1 MRSKHRS
8 PLALALA
15 AGAWLG
21 LALAIAASA
30 DTKRWF
36 EGSDKVYVRLRQH
49 DIFERIQEPDVHME
63 RALRR
68 FEKGM
73 KSSAAD
79 ELEKAAAGFSYFADR
94 SAGAERRELELAG
107 RALNRLA
114 DDVRR
119 RKVSE
124 VTTLERA
131 VADAERVLA
140 GEPPKP
146 AQQGPPP
153 PSE

>member
-1 MRSKHRS
+1 MTRPPRTPDPFAPMIS
-8 PLALALA
+8 LLLVLVL
-15 AGAWLG
+15 GA
-21 LALAIAASA
+21 AASA

-36 EGSDKVYVRLRQH
+36 EGSDKVYVRQH
-49 DIFERIQEPDVHME
+49 EIFERIQEPDVHME

-68 FEKGM
+68 FDKGM
-73 KSSAAD
+73 KGSAAD

-94 SAGAERRELELAG
+94 SGGAERRELELAS

-119 RKVSE
+119 GKVDE
-124 VTTLERA
+124 ITTLERA

-140 GEPPKP
+140 GEPAKLAP
-146 AQQGPPP
+146 QGPPAP
-153 PSE
+153 KE